1 MRKSTIGAL
10 VLAVVVGVLPPLSAR
25 SRKKAEEASSG
36 AFQKPLPKDQRV
48 EQALNRLTFGA
59 RLGDGERVK
68 SIGLNKW
75 IDLELHP
82 NRIRENPVLTAK
94 LKELDSLFMSSRE
107 MVQNYPAPQMVRQ
120 MVNGGLPY
128 PSDPDRRMMIQKLVA
143 RFERRQQK
151 GQNGESDP
159 ELARL
164 VTADQMRQLR
174 AGTPEQRLAAF
185 EAIPV
190 DQRDEV
196 LAELPPGVLQGLF
209 VVAPP
214 ELRRKFELA
223 AGPQQVVARDLGEGK
238 LLRAIYSNRQLEEV
252 LVDFWF
258 NHFNVFL
265 DKGAD
270 RYLVTAYERDVIR
283 PRVLGKFRDLLEAT
297 AKSPAML
304 FYLDNWQSV
313 GSTASPARA
322 AARRGL
328 NENYGRELLELHSLG
343 VDGGYTQK
351 DVTEV
356 ARCFTGWTIR
366 QPQLGGEF
374 FFNERTHDKGEKT
387 VLGVKIPA
395 GGGIEDGQKV
405 LDIVSRRPATAHF
418 VSNKLAQR
426 FVADDPPPALVERMA
441 QTFLKTGGDLRAV
454 MKTMLDSKEFW
465 SVGAFRSKFKSPLEM
480 VASSVRTLGGD
491 VEFAFALNNQ
501 VTQLGEPLYRKL
513 EPTGYSNSS
522 AEWMNSASLL
532 ARMNFALNLANNRVP
547 GVKVA
552 AAEAASQGEAGMG
565 ISLGSPEFQKH

>member
-10 VLAVVVGVLPPLSAR
+10 VLAVVVGVLPSLSAR
-25 SRKKAEEASSG
+25 SRKKAEEASNG
-36 AFQKPLPKDQRV
+36 AYQKPLPKDQRV

-59 RLGDGERVK
+59 RPGDGERVK

-164 VTADQMRQLR
+164 LTADQMRQLR

-185 EAIPV
+185 EAIPM

-238 LLRAIYSNRQLEEV
+238 LLRAIY
-252 LVDFWF
+252 
-258 NHFNVFL
+258 
-265 DKGAD
+265 
-270 RYLVTAYERDVIR
+270 RD
-283 PRVLGKFRDLLEAT
+283 
-297 AKSPAML
+297 
-304 FYLDNWQSV
+304 
-313 GSTASPARA
+313 
-322 AARRGL
+322 
-328 NENYGRELLELHSLG
+328 
-343 VDGGYTQK
+343 
-351 DVTEV
+351 
-356 ARCFTGWTIR
+356 
-366 QPQLGGEF
+366 
-374 FFNERTHDKGEKT
+374 
-387 VLGVKIPA
+387 
-395 GGGIEDGQKV
+395 
-405 LDIVSRRPATAHF
+405 
-418 VSNKLAQR
+418 
-426 FVADDPPPALVERMA
+426 
-441 QTFLKTGGDLRAV
+441 
-454 MKTMLDSKEFW
+454 
-465 SVGAFRSKFKSPLEM
+465 
-480 VASSVRTLGGD
+480 
-491 VEFAFALNNQ
+491 
-501 VTQLGEPLYRKL
+501 
-513 EPTGYSNSS
+513 
-522 AEWMNSASLL
+522 
-532 ARMNFALNLANNRVP
+532 
-547 GVKVA
+547 
-552 AAEAASQGEAGMG
+552 
-565 ISLGSPEFQKH
+565 